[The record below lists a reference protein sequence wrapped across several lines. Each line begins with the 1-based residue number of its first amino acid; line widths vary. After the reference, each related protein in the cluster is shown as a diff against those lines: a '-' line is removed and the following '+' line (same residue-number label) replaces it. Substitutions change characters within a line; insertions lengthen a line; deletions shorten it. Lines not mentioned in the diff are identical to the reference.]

1 MSQVIDDALAAGRA
15 AGERKQWSEAYELLK
30 QADAENELGASDLE
44 LFAVAALWAGEFKD
58 VLLVMERAYAA
69 LLQEGEKA
77 RAAYIAVELAH
88 HYSGQLQQA
97 VAKGWMSRAKRL
109 LDEEPEGA
117 AHGYWALQESLFT
130 LGKHDFDGAIALA
143 KQAEEIGKRF
153 GDRNLEVRGMQRQ
166 GSALI
171 EKGDVAEGQLLLDEA
186 STAAFGGELDPQST
200 LIVYCN
206 TIGAC
211 RDVADY
217 DRAGEWTD
225 RANEFCESVSASAFP
240 GLCRVNR
247 AEVMRFKG
255 KLT

>member
-1 MSQVIDDALAAGRA
+1 MSQVVDDALAAGRA
-15 AGERKQWSEAYELLK
+15 AGDRKEWSEAYELLK

-97 VAKGWMSRAKRL
+97 VAQGWMSRAKRL

-117 AHGYWALQESLFT
+117 AHGYWALQEALFT

-143 KQAEEIGKRF
+143 RQAEEIGKRF

-171 EKGDVAEGQLLLDEA
+171 EKGDVAEG
-186 STAAFGGELDPQST
+186 
-200 LIVYCN
+200 
-206 TIGAC
+206 
-211 RDVADY
+211 
-217 DRAGEWTD
+217 
-225 RANEFCESVSASAFP
+225 
-240 GLCRVNR
+240 
-247 AEVMRFKG
+247 
-255 KLT
+255 